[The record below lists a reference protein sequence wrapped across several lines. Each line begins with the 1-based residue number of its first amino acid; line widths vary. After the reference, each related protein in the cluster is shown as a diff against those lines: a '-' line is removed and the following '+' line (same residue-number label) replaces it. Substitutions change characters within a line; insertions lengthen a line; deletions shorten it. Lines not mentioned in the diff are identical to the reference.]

1 VGEGILLF
9 QVLLLF
15 SFNDAGAAQ
24 APCPQC
30 ARQPSLNILFLCGET
45 QMMLSKREVNSN
57 CYTTPAA
64 PPQGMGKSRNVTQT
78 PSAIPNNQKSEN
90 ISR

>member
-24 APCPQC
+24 APCPQLTWH
-30 ARQPSLNILFLCGET
+30 PSLNILFLCGET
-45 QMMLSKREVNSN
+45 QMMLLKEEASKTVIQ
-57 CYTTPAA
+57 TPAA
-64 PPQGMGKSRNVTQT
+64 PPQGMGKSRNV
-78 PSAIPNNQKSEN
+78 SHA
-90 ISR
+90 